1 MEEFLTSLHNLGNS
15 TLFLL
20 AVASTGVAAFL
31 ATVTYK
37 RIHAM
42 TGEDDRAYM
51 DPLSWKLRLIWP
63 LIRIVETFVCTL
75 LPYDI
80 IEHTEKRLTRTG
92 VGYLLTAE
100 QFIALRIIL
109 AVMFPVLAHVL
120 MVMLAKYEPAML
132 IIAPLAGFFFPD
144 VWLNDTRKKREAAV
158 IRAMPVYLDFITM
171 CVEAGLNLAGAL
183 AQALEKAPPGPL
195 RNEFGIVLR
204 DLRAGLPRSE
214 ALRRMAD
221 RLDIP
226 EVNSFVSSVVQAEK
240 MGASLARVMK
250 VQANQR
256 REERFQRAEKMAME
270 APVKLVLPLVLFIF
284 PVTFIVLGFPIAIK
298 FMAMNLG
305 G

>member
-1 MEEFLTSLHNLGNS
+1 
-15 TLFLL
+15 
-20 AVASTGVAAFL
+20 
-31 ATVTYK
+31 
-37 RIHAM
+37 
-42 TGEDDRAYM
+42 
-51 DPLSWKLRLIWP
+51 
-63 LIRIVETFVCTL
+63 
-75 LPYDI
+75 
-80 IEHTEKRLTRTG
+80 
-92 VGYLLTAE
+92 
-100 QFIALRIIL
+100 
-109 AVMFPVLAHVL
+109 MFPVVAHVL
-120 MVMLAKYEPAML
+120 MVMLGKYEPAVL

-144 VWLNDTRKKREAAV
+144 AWLNDTRKKREAAV

-204 DLRAGLPRSE
+204 DLRAGLSRSE

-226 EVNSFVSSVVQAEK
+226 EVSSFVSAVVQAEK
-240 MGASLARVMK
+240 MGASLAKVMK

-256 REERFQRAEKMAME
+256 REERFQRADKMAME